1 MGSKTA
7 SLDSVE
13 MAETA
18 VSAEPAAVNAAKVN
32 AVSPNTRMGVV
43 RYLQLKKDLSSGFK
57 RVMRN
62 KYASEVHTYAEWE
75 ELLEYTLNRVVK

>member
-1 MGSKTA
+1 MGSKAT
-7 SLDSVE
+7 SLDSARPVE
-13 MAETA
+13 T
-18 VSAEPAAVNAAKVN
+18 VLTEPATVDTAKVN

-43 RYLQLKKDLSSGFK
+43 RYLQLKKDLSSGVK
-57 RVMRN
+57 SVMRN

>member
-1 MGSKTA
+1 MGSKAT
-7 SLDSVE
+7 SLDSARPVE
-13 MAETA
+13 T
-18 VSAEPAAVNAAKVN
+18 VLTEPATVGTAKVN

-43 RYLQLKKDLSSGFK
+43 RYLQLRKDLSSGVK
-57 RVMRN
+57 SVMRN